1 MNKYEINIYEQ
12 IARNIKKYR
21 KEAGITQAVLAEGVG
36 VSHEFIRRIESKKG
50 VKTFSVDTIWKIS
63 IVLDIE
69 LNNSTSGSTDSLE
82 FLNNLKK
89 KPY

>member
-50 VKTFSVDTIWKIS
+50 LKTFSVDTIWKIS
-63 IVLDIE
+63 IVLDIDPGKLFE
-69 LNNSTSGSTDSLE
+69 IDLDE
-82 FLNNLKK
+82 FKQL
-89 KPY
+89 

>member
-36 VSHEFIRRIESKKG
+36 VSHEFIRRIESKRG
-50 VKTFSVDTIWKIS
+50 LKTFSVDTIWKIS
-63 IVLDIE
+63 IVLDIDPGKLFE
-69 LNNSTSGSTDSLE
+69 IDLDE
-82 FLNNLKK
+82 FKQL
-89 KPY
+89 

>member
-21 KEAGITQAVLAEGVG
+21 KQAGITQAVLAERVG

-63 IVLDIE
+63 LAVNVDPGKLFEIDMNE
-69 LNNSTSGSTDSLE
+69 LVNQTD
-82 FLNNLKK
+82 KK
-89 KPY
+89 

>member
-21 KEAGITQAVLAEGVG
+21 KEAGITQAVLAERVG

-50 VKTFSVDTIWKIS
+50 KKTFSVDTIWKIS
-63 IVLDIE
+63 LAVNFDPGKLFEIDMDE
-69 LNNSTSGSTDSLE
+69 LIN
-82 FLNNLKK
+82 K
-89 KPY
+89 

>member
-21 KEAGITQAVLAEGVG
+21 KEAGITQAVLAERVG

-50 VKTFSVDTIWKIS
+50 AKTFSIDTIWKIS
-63 IVLDIE
+63 LALDIE
-69 LNNSTSGSTDSLE
+69 PGKLFE
-82 FLNNLKK
+82 INLDEVVNQ
-89 KPY
+89 

>member
-50 VKTFSVDTIWKIS
+50 LKTFSVDTIWKIS
-63 IVLDIE
+63 IVLDIDPGKLFEIDLDEFKE
-69 LNNSTSGSTDSLE
+69 L
-82 FLNNLKK
+82 
-89 KPY
+89 

>member
-21 KEAGITQAVLAEGVG
+21 KLAGITQAVLSERVG

-63 IVLDIE
+63 IALDIDPGKLFE
-69 LNNSTSGSTDSLE
+69 LDMDE
-82 FLNNLKK
+82 VIQQ
-89 KPY
+89 

>member
-21 KEAGITQAVLAEGVG
+21 MKAGITQAVLAERVG

-50 VKTFSVDTIWKIS
+50 KKTFSVDTIWKIS
-63 IVLDIE
+63 LAVNINPGKLFDIDMDE
-69 LNNSTSGSTDSLE
+69 LIN
-82 FLNNLKK
+82 K
-89 KPY
+89 